1 MGAIIIGTWGKLR
14 TVVSNVGGSPFPP
27 SDGAGNNR
35 EYLAGSAWFKSVE
48 GNGLLRRR
56 DFGSGN
62 AVAFD
67 ENTTPPPP
75 VFPDRFYAF
84 FIDPYVDQ
92 LIGLTATTSS
102 SSFTITADAFVDG
115 GQEAGTGG
123 TEPLTGIEHF
133 TYVS

>member
-1 MGAIIIGTWGKLR
+1 MGAIMDFSWGRLR
-14 TVVSNVGGSPFPP
+14 SVVRNQGGSPPFPF
-27 SDGAGNNR
+27 DGGAYNSV
-35 EYLAGSAWFKSVE
+35 YLAGTAFFKSVE

-62 AVAFD
+62 EVAFD